1 MNSWYMTIAKSLM
14 EMFFQTDAMSG
25 SQTTLYCAL
34 QEGIEPL
41 NGRYF
46 SDCEVREVKPEA
58 RDDEIARK
66 LWDISERLCGMA

>member
-1 MNSWYMTIAKSLM
+1 MESL
-14 EMFFQTDAMSG
+14 FFADAMSG

-41 NGRYF
+41 SGSYF
-46 SDCEVREVKPEA
+46 SDSVVREVKPEA

-66 LWDISERLCGMA
+66 LWDVSERLCGLA